1 MKRFFIKRA
10 EVYNDNTMDEKQI
23 FNYIVKIQSIAK
35 IGLIY
40 SKDPYALTNY
50 NEINELS
57 RQFLEDFMNVK
68 FDRPNYFEKDIYPT
82 PNISVRTVIFN
93 EDKTKVLMVRE
104 ASLHT
109 YSLPGGWADLYDTP
123 SQAAKNECRQEAG
136 AEVDII
142 RLVGIL
148 DRTEYKQSH
157 TSEYVIVF
165 EGKINGELHE
175 HEYET
180 DDVNYFPIDNLP
192 DISKKTPKE
201 ELLRWIDAALTG
213 KTIFD

>member
-1 MKRFFIKRA
+1 
-10 EVYNDNTMDEKQI
+10 MDEKEI

-68 FDRPNYFEKDIYPT
+68 FDRPNYFDRDIYPT
-82 PNISVRTVIFN
+82 PNISVRTIIFN
-93 EDKTKVLMVRE
+93 EEKTKVLMVRE
-104 ASLHT
+104 TSLHT

-123 SQAAKNECRQEAG
+123 SQAAKNECAQEAG
-136 AEVDII
+136 AEVDIV

-148 DRTEYKQSH
+148 DRTAYKQSH
-157 TSEYVIVF
+157 MSEYVIVF

-192 DISKKTPKE
+192 EISKKTTKE
-201 ELLRWIDAALTG
+201 ELLRWINAALSG
-213 KTIFD
+213 ETIFD

>member
-1 MKRFFIKRA
+1 MYIISIR
-10 EVYNDNTMDEKQI
+10 MDKKEI

-50 NEINELS
+50 NEINNLS
-57 RQFLEDFMNVK
+57 KQFLEDFMDVK

-104 ASLHT
+104 AALQT
-109 YSLPGGWADLYDTP
+109 YSLPGGWADLYDSP
-123 SQAAKNECRQEAG
+123 SQAAKNECMQEAG
-136 AEVDII
+136 AEVEIL
-142 RLVGIL
+142 RLVGIF
-148 DRTEYKQSH
+148 DRTNYKASH
-157 TSEYVIVF
+157 MSEYVIVF
-165 EGKINGELHE
+165 EGKIIGELHE

-180 DDVNYFPIDNLP
+180 DDVGFFPIDNLP
-192 DISKKTPKE
+192 PISKKTTAV
-201 ELLRWIDAALTG
+201 ELLRFINAAKNGETD
-213 KTIFD
+213 FD